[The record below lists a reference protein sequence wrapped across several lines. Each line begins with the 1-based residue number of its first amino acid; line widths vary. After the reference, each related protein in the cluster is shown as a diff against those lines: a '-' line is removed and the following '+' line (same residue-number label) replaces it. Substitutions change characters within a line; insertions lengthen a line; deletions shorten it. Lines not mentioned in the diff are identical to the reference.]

1 MMNRRHFSIASGIA
15 GAAMLTQATAQAQ
28 ETKQQLIEFR
38 RYDLVNWG
46 QQTAFHAFA
55 EKAAVPAWNRLGIKT
70 VGAFT
75 VTHGET
81 QPSVYVLLPH
91 PNLESVITAERKLLE
106 DKEYQSAGK
115 AFLDT
120 AMANPTFLRISSS
133 LMLGFK
139 DMPTV
144 EVPEAIKGKD
154 SRLFEL
160 RIYESHNETAAKKK
174 IEMFNEGGEI
184 AIFKKTGLDP
194 IFFGESLIGE
204 RLPNLTYMLGFADM
218 AAKDQAWDNFR
229 NSPDWKTLSGD
240 AQYKDTVSN
249 ITDLILRPTGY
260 SQI

>member
-1 MMNRRHFSIASGIA
+1 MDRRQFSLATGVLGTSLLAS
-15 GAAMLTQATAQAQ
+15 TTASAQ
-28 ETKQQLIEFR
+28 DSKQQLIEFR
-38 RYDLVNWG
+38 RYDVVNWG
-46 QQTAFHAFA
+46 QRGGLNSYL
-55 EKAAVPAWNRLGIKT
+55 EKAAIPAWNRIGIKN

-81 QPSVYVLLPH
+81 KPSVYVLLAH
-91 PNLESVITAERKLLE
+91 PNMESVITADRQLLDDDEHRKTGKEFLE
-106 DKEYQSAGK
+106 V
-115 AFLDT
+115 
-120 AMANPTFLRISSS
+120 AMADPSFLRINSQ
-133 LMLGFK
+133 LMLAFQ

-154 SRLFEL
+154 SRVFEL
-160 RIYESHNETAAKKK
+160 RIYESHNQIAAKKK

-184 AIFKKTGLDP
+184 AIFKDTGLDP

-229 NSPDWKTLSGD
+229 NSPAWKKLSGD
-240 AQYKDTVSN
+240 QQYKDTVSN
-249 ITDLILRPTGY
+249 ITDIILRPTGY